1 MRPLPIVP
9 VSFFSIV
16 LGLIG
21 LGNAWRAAHRV
32 WGLPAEAGEAIIWAG
47 LLVWAVL
54 VALYA
59 AKWVLAREAAVA
71 ELNDATPFSGLAGVA
86 TMLAAVGLLPYT
98 YWLAAV
104 VLAAGA
110 IFALGYGIWRTG
122 VMWQGGR
129 PAGSTNAALYLPLVA
144 GSFVLTIG
152 LSAFG
157 LADWAQLA
165 FGAGFFTWLAVESV
179 LLHRLYT
186 AEPMAPA
193 ARPTLGIQLA
203 PPAVGAVAYLGAFGA
218 GSETMLVHAFIGYA
232 ILQAVLLG
240 RLLPWISKSFGPGL
254 WSFSFGATALATA
267 TITMTGRG
275 DSGAIATLAP
285 VAFAF
290 ANLVIALLALGTIGL
305 LVRGKLLPAP
315 APARG
320 QAAGA

>member
-9 VSFFSIV
+9 VSFFSMV

-32 WGLPAEAGEAIIWAG
+32 WGLPSEIGEAVVWLG
-47 LLVWAVL
+47 LAVWAVL
-54 VALYA
+54 AVLYA
-59 AKWVLAREAAVA
+59 AKWMFNREAAKA
-71 ELNDATPFSGLAGVA
+71 ELNDATPTAGLAGVA
-86 TMLAAVGLLPYT
+86 TMLAGVGLLPYGHG
-98 YWLAAV
+98 LAAV
-104 VLAAGA
+104 VFAAGA
-110 IFALGYGIWRTG
+110 VFTFGYGIWRTG

-129 PAGSTNAALYLPLVA
+129 PAASTNAALYLPLTA
-144 GSFVLTIG
+144 GSFVLAIG
-152 LSAFG
+152 LAAFG
-157 LADWAQLA
+157 FADWAQLA

-203 PPAVGAVAYLGAFGA
+203 PPAVGAVAYLGAFGG

-232 ILQAVLLG
+232 LLQAVLLG

-254 WSFSFGATALATA
+254 WSFSFGVTALATA
-267 TITMTGRG
+267 TITIAGRG
-275 DSGAIATLAP
+275 DGGAIATLAP
-285 VAFAF
+285 VAFGF
-290 ANLVIALLALGTIGL
+290 ANVAIAGLALGTVGL

-315 APARG
+315 APART
-320 QAAGA
+320 